1 MAVGTV
7 GTLMAVGLRRAAPPR
22 WQPLPLPL
30 PAPLAVVMVIVML
43 PPVVVAFI
51 VQMMIVC
58 NTLYP
63 SLATPRCPVVS
74 THGDARNSMETSA
87 NV

>member
-1 MAVGTV
+1 MAALGRMAEAGTEPV
-7 GTLMAVGLRRAAPPR
+7 A
-22 WQPLPLPL
+22 
-30 PAPLAVVMVIVML
+30 AVVLAASGAAAHHL
-43 PPVVVAFI
+43 PVAVASI

-58 NTLYP
+58 NTPYP